1 MPGSIGKRGRGQA
14 HRYAGY
20 VVQPLHPLTN
30 ATCGSLTC
38 YARSEVIVL
47 KDGRPLGEHF
57 CRDCAVQKVEAC
69 VVADGIGQQAA

>member
-1 MPGSIGKRGRGQA
+1 MRGLTGKRGRGRA
-14 HRYAGY
+14 YRHAGY

-30 ATCGSLTC
+30 ATCASITC

-47 KDGRPLGEHF
+47 KHGRPLDDHF

-69 VVADGIGQQAA
+69 VVADGIGQEAA